1 MFYVTESA
9 IYLKELPI
17 LQISKELVV
26 DNRQRELALQALRK
40 SNLLSAVVLL
50 MLSTLKGNH
59 GLISVRI
66 ARRKRPSHVA

>member
-9 IYLKELPI
+9 IYLQELPI

-40 SNLLSAVVLL
+40 SNLFSAVVLL
-50 MLSTLKGNH
+50 MLSALKGNQ